1 MVINMYLLNCFFI
14 YSILGFLLESTFSLI
29 VSSHF
34 SSGILYGPWTP
45 VYGFGAILTIVISR
59 KIFKKMHQNKFIE
72 TLITFI
78 ILMIVLTI
86 IEWLGGILI
95 ENLFH
100 ETLWNYKKYKYN
112 IGKYISLEMS
122 LIWGIISIFV
132 IYFIKPIVDKLENKI
147 PKFITIIITI
157 LFIIDLVTTTVI
169 KLKKRKYSYF

>member
-14 YSILGFLLESTFSLI
+14 YSILGFLLESTFTLI
-29 VSSHF
+29 VSGHF

-59 KIFKKMHQNKFIE
+59 KIFKKMYQNKFIE

-169 KLKKRKYSYF
+169 KLK

>member
-14 YSILGFLLESTFSLI
+14 YSILGFIVEGMFTLI
-29 VSSHF
+29 ISGHF

-45 VYGFGAILTIVISR
+45 IYGFGAILTIIISR

-78 ILMIVLTI
+78 ILMIILTI

-100 ETLWNYKKYKYN
+100 ETLWNYKDYKYN

-122 LIWGIISIFV
+122 LIWGIIGVFV
-132 IYFIKPIVDKLENKI
+132 IYFIKPIVDKLENKT
-147 PKFITIIITI
+147 PKFITMILIV
-157 LFIIDLVTTTVI
+157 LFIIDLFTTTVI
-169 KLKKRKYSYF
+169 KLK